1 MLVKLY
7 NGADSLEVDTELS
20 TDEIDTLVKIEEE
33 TLEDTLEISLNEF
46 NGDKDGN

>member
-7 NGADSLEVDTELS
+7 NGDDYLEVDTELS

-33 TLEDTLEISLNEF
+33 TLEDTLEISLDELSGDE
-46 NGDKDGN
+46 NGD